1 MSWPIAVDAA
11 IGDVFAVPVVQSLSD
26 STPIQGPCRLNGW
39 SFRVEGVSTPQEFEG
54 SSVAPGAGGNVLA
67 PSSVPDGVYDVSW
80 QVQLI
85 GAAAAADQDN
95 FKLVL
100 PDGKTLISVNAG
112 AAGVYPQDGV
122 QTSAFVG
129 GQVSVVAVGAGT
141 AGVTYAAQVT
151 LTPSKGVSTRVE
163 LQDGNSPLGE
173 ISILEDQT
181 DTRWFGLP
189 GVRVRQKITVHVIT
203 GLPSGCLYVTYEQ
216 AQ

>member
-1 MSWPIAVDAA
+1 MSWPIAIDAA
-11 IGDVFAVPVVQSLSD
+11 VGDVFALPVPQSLSD
-26 STPIQGPCRLNGW
+26 NLVIQGPCRLNGW

-54 SSVAPGAGGNVLA
+54 SAVAPLALGNVLA
-67 PSSVPDGVYDVSW
+67 PSSVPDGIYDVSW

-95 FKLVL
+95 FRLVL
-100 PDGKTLISVNAG
+100 PDGKTLQSVNPG
-112 AAGVYPQDGV
+112 AAGTYPQDGV

-129 GQVSVVAVGAGT
+129 GQISVIAIGAGT
-141 AGVTYAAQVT
+141 AAVTYVAQVT

-173 ISILEDQT
+173 ISITEDNT

-189 GVRVRQKITVHVIT
+189 GIRVRQHINVHVIT
-203 GLPSGCLYVTYEQ
+203 GLPSGCVYVTLEQ